1 MDFLQPF
8 SGAKNKF
15 RSRNDLVL
23 CCACDG
29 LSFHSNT
36 EIKGSDYLSGSS
48 ILSDPRYTSAYAGL
62 IWSRIK
68 KRLQTGPLWRVR
80 FVGGVPDR
88 ILFSPSCIWPS
99 DPLVARDIY
108 QGRFSFAGHTVDAG
122 RQSVFSIEAPSDA
135 WEVELQS
142 FGWLRHLQR
151 AGTEL
156 AADNGR
162 AHVDDWINQC
172 GRRIEGSAWDA
183 RACAGRVISWIQHA
197 RFILQNSEHGF
208 YRRFMAS
215 LARQIRYLRSIAPGL
230 DENIDLLHVRI
241 ALALSAINLPTSG
254 VVQRRSAANLEDQLR
269 RQILPDGGHISR
281 RPDLLPEIL
290 ADLLPLAQVYVAASK
305 PVPSELVRAI
315 DRMFP
320 MLRFF
325 RHAGGSIAQF
335 HGSGVGREDLAVAV
349 LRHDSTNGQF
359 TEKAS
364 NSEFH
369 RLSSGDAVVIADI
382 GSPLSGSIGDRNNA
396 STLAFE
402 FSAGRSPIVVNA
414 GIDRLH
420 RESYEEAARTTAAH
434 SALSL
439 DGLSSARI
447 EPFSVGGNIHHRVL
461 AAPSAVQTQP
471 WDVDGGHG
479 FSARHDGF
487 VRTVGLWHERGI
499 VMFDGG
505 RRVDG
510 YDRLTPDSTI
520 HDSEHRAV
528 IRFHLH
534 PRISVQTF
542 VDGDALKLTNE
553 AGEAWRFSAVGAKP
567 QMEDSIYLSGS
578 VGPVYNSQIVLRFAY
593 PDQDNVTWRFER
605 L

>member
-1 MDFLQPF
+1 M
-8 SGAKNKF
+8 K
-15 RSRNDLVL
+15 
-23 CCACDG
+23 
-29 LSFHSNT
+29 
-36 EIKGSDYLSGSS
+36 IKGSDYLPVSS
-48 ILSDPRYTSAYAGL
+48 NLRDPRYASAYAGL
-62 IWSRIK
+62 FWSRIK
-68 KRLQTGPLWRVR
+68 KRLQTGPLWRLR
-80 FVGGVPDR
+80 FIGGVPDR

-108 QGRFSFAGHTVDAG
+108 QGRFSFAGQTAIVG
-122 RQSVFSIEAPSDA
+122 RHSVFSIDAPSVA
-135 WEVELQS
+135 WEIELHS
-142 FGWLRHLQR
+142 FGWLRHLQQ
-151 AGTEL
+151 AGSEL

-162 AHVDDWINQC
+162 ALVDDWINQC
-172 GRRIEGSAWDA
+172 GRRIGGPAWDA
-183 RACAGRVISWIQHA
+183 RACAGRVIAWIQHA

-230 DENIDLLHVRI
+230 CENINLLHVRI
-241 ALALSAINLPTSG
+241 ALALAAINLPTSS

-281 RPDLLPEIL
+281 KPDLLPEIL

-349 LRHDSTNGQF
+349 LRHDNTNGQF
-359 TEKAS
+359 TEQAS
-364 NSEFH
+364 NSMYH
-369 RLSSGDAVVIADI
+369 RLSSGKAVIIADI
-382 GSPLSGSIGDRNNA
+382 GTPLSGSLGEKNNA

-402 FSAGRSPIVVNA
+402 FSSGRSAIVVNA

-420 RESYEEAARTTAAH
+420 RDIYEEAARTTAAH
-434 SALSL
+434 STLCL
-439 DGLSSARI
+439 DDLSSARI
-447 EPFSVGGNIHHRVL
+447 EPFQFGGITHHRVI
-461 AAPSAVQTQP
+461 AAPSPVQTQP

-487 VRTVGLWHERGI
+487 VRTAGIWHERGI
-499 VMFDGG
+499 VLFDDG
-505 RRVDG
+505 RRIDG

-520 HDSEHRAV
+520 HDSEHRADV
-528 IRFHLH
+528 RFHLH
-534 PRISVQTF
+534 PRISVEPIEN
-542 VDGDALKLTNE
+542 GEALKLTNE
-553 AGEAWRFSAVGAKP
+553 AGEAWRFSAVGAEP
-567 QMEDSIYLSGS
+567 RIEDSIYLSGS
-578 VGPVYNSQIVLRFAY
+578 VGPVYNRQIELKFTY
-593 PDQDNVTWRFER
+593 PERDNVTWRFER